1 MTDRHPTSVLISGG
15 GVAGPALA
23 FWLRRYGFE
32 PTIVERAPRPRSG
45 GQRIEL
51 SEAGQHVLRRMGLL
65 DRVRAAGGPQPQATM
80 YVGATDRPVRV
91 PAVGVGA
98 ADQSP
103 RSDRLA
109 VSRTRL
115 GEILYEEVR
124 DRIPYLFAD
133 SITAIRQRPAGVE
146 VDLDSGETRHVDLV
160 IGADGLY
167 SQVRRLVFGEHD
179 RFLHYLGADQAYF
192 TMDNHLGWRNV
203 SRFHAWPYRG
213 AAITTFPGNTE
224 LEGLFLIRRAESAV
238 SPDLSRE
245 EQWAQVDRV
254 FACDEW
260 LVPSLLR
267 AMRSSE
273 DFRLMP
279 CVQVR
284 MESWRDGRVALAG
297 DAAHCPDPMSGQGA
311 TLALAGAYVLAGEL
325 KAARGDHDVA
335 FAAYERR
342 MREFVVGSQELGELD
357 IAMAAPRAG
366 RAGVWLREQSLRML
380 LPAVD
385 LGLRLNLQPRWL
397 TATAPIALPDY

>member
-1 MTDRHPTSVLISGG
+1 MSNRRTTSVLISGG

-23 FWLRRYGFE
+23 FWLRQYGFE
-32 PTIVERAPRPRSG
+32 PTIVERAPRPRHG

-51 SEAGQHVLRRMGLL
+51 SEAGQYVLRRMGLL
-65 DRVRAAGGPQPQATM
+65 DRACAAGGPQPQSTM

-91 PAVGVGA
+91 PAIGVGA

-103 RSDRLA
+103 SSGRLTI
-109 VSRTRL
+109 SRTRL
-115 GEILYEEVR
+115 GEILYERVR
-124 DRIPYLFAD
+124 DQVPYLFAD
-133 SITAIRQRPAGVE
+133 SIKAIRQRPDAVQ
-146 VDLDSGETRHVDLV
+146 VDLDSGQSRLVDLV

-167 SQVRRLVFGEHD
+167 SHVRKLVFGEHD
-179 RFLHYLGADQAYF
+179 QFLRYLGADQAYF
-192 TMDNHLGWRNV
+192 TMDNHLGWRDV

-213 AAITTFPGNTE
+213 AAITTFPGNAE
-224 LEGLFLIRRAESAV
+224 LEGLLLIRRTESVV
-238 SPDLSRE
+238 SRDMSRE
-245 EQWAQVDRV
+245 KQYAQVERV
-254 FACDEW
+254 FAGDEW

-267 AMRSSE
+267 AMRSSG

-279 CVQVR
+279 CMQVR
-284 MESWRDGRVALAG
+284 MGSWRDGRIALVG

-325 KAARGDHDVA
+325 KAAGGDHTAA

-342 MREFVVGSQELGELD
+342 MRDFVTGNQDLGELD

-366 RAGVWLREQSLRML
+366 RVGVWLREQSLRML
-380 LPAVD
+380 LPLLD
-385 LGLRLNLQPRWL
+385 LGLRLKLQPRWL